1 MHHTTYEY
9 YISPFNSKKKKKKW
23 LLVSVQTQNDYNF

>member
-9 YISPFNSKKKKKKW
+9 YISPFNSKKKKKW